1 MKPAGPTCAEL
12 WSPECRRSYIKS
24 NLVIVEASRE
34 GSGWTCQ
41 VAVEQGGKRTEHTV
55 TVSPASLARWGGGRE
70 RQEDVEDL
78 VRRSFEFLLER
89 EPATSILR
97 RFDLSVIESY
107 FPEYDEMFRSG
118 PG

>member
-1 MKPAGPTCAEL
+1 MKPAGPTWAEL

-24 NLVIVEASRE
+24 KLVIVETTRE
-34 GSGWTCQ
+34 GSGWTCE
-41 VAVEQGGKRTEHTV
+41 VTVEQRGRRTQHTV
-55 TVSPASLARWGGGRE
+55 TVSPASLERWGGGTG

-89 EPATSILR
+89 EPASSILR

-107 FPEYDEMFRSG
+107 FPEYDEMFRSS